1 MSDGRANEKTAGRKV
16 RYAVMGLGHL
26 TQTAILPAFANASS
40 NSVLTALIG
49 HSGKRHVVEE
59 LGKHYGVEH
68 LYTDDE
74 MDKAFRE
81 DTFDALYIVLPNHL
95 HKEYCIM
102 AAESGVHVLC
112 EKPLGLDQ
120 DECLQMIAAC
130 ERNKVKLM
138 TAYRLH
144 FESTNMQVVRDIG
157 LGKIG
162 EPRLFTA
169 TLSQIL
175 IDGNYRGDSKRGGGP
190 LLDIGIY
197 CINAARYVFKAEP
210 RVVTALSVKADSKDA
225 NLDQSVAA
233 VLQFDGGKL
242 ATFNTSFGAS
252 RENWFQVV
260 GTEGSIRVDPA
271 FDYACELSS
280 VLKRQDGE
288 TETTETP
295 LQDHFAPE
303 LIHFSDCIVN
313 DTRPGPDGHE
323 GLADAII
330 IDAINES
337 LRTRQAVCLPEIV
350 SVTPDPGPALVIEK
364 PAPDA
369 DQIPLVDAKA
379 GSK

>member
-1 MSDGRANEKTAGRKV
+1 MSRKV

-26 TQTAILPAFANASS
+26 TQTAILPAFANASK

-49 HSGKRHVVEE
+49 HSGKRHVVDE
-59 LGKHYGVEH
+59 LGKYYGLDH

-74 MDKAFRE
+74 MDRAFRE

-95 HKEYCIM
+95 HKKYCIM
-102 AAESGVHVLC
+102 AAECGIHVLC

-120 DECLQMIAAC
+120 EECLQMIAAC

-144 FESTNMQVVRDIG
+144 FEATNMQVVHDIG

-162 EPRLFTA
+162 TPRLFTA
-169 TLSQIL
+169 DLSQML
-175 IDGNYRGDSKRGGGP
+175 VEGNYRGDRTRGGGP

-197 CINAARYVFKAEP
+197 CINAARYIFKSEPKMVTALAVSAEATEP
-210 RVVTALSVKADSKDA
+210 RVASNAES
-225 NLDQSVAA
+225 NIDQSVAA
-233 VLQFDGGKL
+233 VMEFDGGGL

-252 RENWFQVV
+252 RENWYQVV
-260 GTEGSIRVDPA
+260 GTEGSIKVDPA
-271 FDYACELSS
+271 FDYACQLSS
-280 VLKRQDGE
+280 TLKMNNGDVK
-288 TETTETP
+288 TTNTP

-303 LIHFSDCIVN
+303 LIHFSDCIIN

-337 LRTRQAVCLPEIV
+337 LRTRKAVRLPEIV
-350 SVTPDPGPALVIEK
+350 SVTPDPGPDLVIQR
-364 PAPDA
+364 PAPDT
-369 DQIPLVDAKA
+369 DQIPLIDIKA
-379 GSK
+379 GST